1 MEGKRPFVTKKRC
14 EGEGQIECQLDS
26 EIGIPNKV
34 LTYTSLP
41 GGYFNQDGTPHYYI
55 TDYQGNNAYNLIN
68 QLKP

>member
-1 MEGKRPFVTKKRC
+1 MGGKRPFVTKKRC
-14 EGEGQIECQLDS
+14 EGEGQIEYQLDP

-34 LTYTSLP
+34 LIYTSFS
-41 GGYFNQDGTPHYYI
+41 GGYFNQDDTPHYYL